1 MSSLKGMGKLLIKFG
16 KGFFIIHLFIL
27 SGTVL
32 IQSCKKTEI
41 RISDKKAENFLAK
54 LKNFQEV
61 IQKVPMNQINNSF
74 ASNFSNSSNSTTD
87 EEVVGVIY
95 DETPPN
101 PNSYDVLGISTLIN
115 NYGGTLTNNP
125 SDTSIIYTYSPT
137 VISNSLNPLIEDA
150 KDYLNARGM
159 SDAEIAIMIAEEN
172 TVEYDLVPYVA
183 ALANYELSG
192 STAKTFNYQN
202 LLLNQAYA
210 SDDGPGFLHCAGVA
224 LGVDAIWALG
234 GSNASSWTLGTMKTV
249 FKSVAKRF
257 LGPIGV
263 AIAVVTFA
271 LCLNGIE

>member
-1 MSSLKGMGKLLIKFG
+1 MSSLKVVSKLFLKFG
-16 KGFFIIHLFIL
+16 KGFLIIHVFIL
-27 SGTVL
+27 SGTFL
-32 IQSCKKTEI
+32 IQSCKKTEVKMN
-41 RISDKKAENFLAK
+41 DKKAENFLAK
-54 LKNFQEV
+54 LKSYQEV
-61 IQKVPMNQINNSF
+61 LQKTPMNKVSKPF
-74 ASNFSNSSNSTTD
+74 DSNFSNTSNSTND
-87 EEVVGVIY
+87 EEIVQVIY
-95 DETPPN
+95 DEVPGN
-101 PNSYDVLGISTLIN
+101 PNSYDLLGISTLMY
-115 NYGGTLTNNP
+115 NYGGTLSNNP

-137 VISNSLNPLIEDA
+137 VINNSLNPLIEEA

-192 STAKTFNYQN
+192 STAKTFDYQN
-202 LLLNQAYA
+202 LLINKAYA
-210 SDDGPGFLHCAGVA
+210 SDDPGFFHCAGVA

-234 GSNASSWTLGTMKTV
+234 GSAASSWTLASMKTV

-271 LCLNGIE
+271 LCMNGIE